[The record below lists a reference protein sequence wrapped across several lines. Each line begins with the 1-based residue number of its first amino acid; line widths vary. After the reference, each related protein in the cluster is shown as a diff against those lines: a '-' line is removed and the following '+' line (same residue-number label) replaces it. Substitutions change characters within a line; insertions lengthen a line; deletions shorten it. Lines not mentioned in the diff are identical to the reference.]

1 MKSKSKVK
9 INYKRLIIL
18 ILFLYALI
26 YTLYTIINM
35 PIKNIY
41 IKNNTLLTDQ
51 EIIEIAKLDDY
62 PSIITTLS
70 FVIEKRLS
78 DNTYI
83 TSAKVIKSLSFSLT
97 IEIVENK
104 PIFYNRRLNKI
115 VLQDGKVVNGR
126 YNVGTLINYVPDSIY
141 DNFIKQMAKVDQ
153 DIIERISEIE
163 YKPNAVDEGR
173 FYLSMK
179 DGNYVYLTIKKFT
192 AVNDYIDIVKTLNN
206 KKGILYLD
214 DAGFFEVIER

>member
-1 MKSKSKVK
+1 
-9 INYKRLIIL
+9 
-18 ILFLYALI
+18 
-26 YTLYTIINM
+26 M

-70 FVIEKRLS
+70 FVIEKRLN

-83 TSAKVIKSLSFSLT
+83 TSSKVTKDLSFGIT

-104 PIFYNRRLNKI
+104 PTFYNRRLNKI
-115 VLQDGKVVNGR
+115 ILQDGKVVNGR

-141 DNFIKQMAKVDQ
+141 DNFVKQMAKVEQ

-163 YKPNAVDEGR
+163 YKPNTVDEGR